1 MRSFQG
7 KSRSD
12 MKPEIKTDT
21 WMPLFVSDYLADTSH
36 LSTEEHGAY
45 LLLLMHGWM
54 NGGQL
59 PIDDSR
65 LRRICRMDEKPWK
78 ASKEVIKE
86 FFYVQDGALRH
97 RRVDRE
103 LQRAQ
108 QNVNQRS
115 AAGKASAEKRKAERE
130 AQRNGNDHSTTV
142 ATEAEREAQRN
153 GNDHSTTV
161 ATEAERE
168 AQRNGKPP
176 PPPPPVNLKPSS
188 EQTTST
194 TSTGVAREQ
203 PHGVVVDAIHSRAVE
218 LAVLLRQRG
227 AALQPSDPRVRG
239 WAETGVTDAQALTA
253 LETAQQQRNDKA
265 NPQPINAGY
274 LDSIIRGGSRS
285 PPAVKG
291 SSRQSRIDS
300 YAAQAAVAR
309 GENEHEINRP
319 GGSERV
325 IDGEVVRV
333 A

>member
-1 MRSFQG
+1 MLRSFQG

-59 PIDDSR
+59 PLDDIR

-130 AQRNGNDHSTTV
+130 AQRNGND
-142 ATEAEREAQRN
+142 R
-153 GNDHSTTV
+153 STTV

-176 PPPPPVNLKPSS
+176 PPPVNLKPSS

-194 TSTGVAREQ
+194 DSTGVAREQ

-239 WAETGVTDAQALTA
+239 WAETGVTDAHALAA

-285 PPAVKG
+285 PPAGKG

-309 GENEHEINRP
+309 GENEHEINRS
-319 GGSERV
+319 GGIERV
-325 IDGEVVRV
+325 IDGEVIRV

>member
-1 MRSFQG
+1 
-7 KSRSD
+7 

-59 PIDDSR
+59 PLDDSR

-86 FFYVQDGALRH
+86 FFYEQDGAYRH

-115 AAGKASAEKRKAERE
+115 AAGKASAEKRRAERE
-130 AQRNGNDHSTTV
+130 AQRNGNDRSTTV
-142 ATEAEREAQRN
+142 E
-153 GNDHSTTV
+153 
-161 ATEAERE
+161 TEAERE

-253 LETAQQQRNDKA
+253 LETAQQQRNEKA

-285 PPAVKG
+285 PPAGKG

-309 GENEHEINRP
+309 GENEHEINRS